1 MTWKEVSLT
10 PDNVIR
16 CPVCGNIAYFKI
28 DDGVKIDWLIFH
40 VQPEV
45 LQELFSK
52 FFQNWSFSLTF
63 QKHFFNAV
71 KIAY

>member
-28 DDGVKIDWLIFH
+28 DDGVKIEKVAI
-40 VQPEV
+40 
-45 LQELFSK
+45 ELHGK
-52 FFQNWSFSLTF
+52 RVELMDIPKPKSLLCPWCL
-63 QKHFFNAV
+63 AD
-71 KIAY
+71 IPLE